1 MSSLI
6 DHIKHV
12 LNVNGEKW
20 SQLANGTSVLLR
32 SRGVHRYKDPFDHA
46 MLESQLSVI
55 VRTIYIVHV
64 FIKCA

>member
-1 MSSLI
+1 M

-12 LNVNGEKW
+12 MNVNGGKL

-32 SRGVHRYKDPFDHA
+32 SRGVHRYKDAFDHA
-46 MLESQLSVI
+46 MLESQLSVT
-55 VRTIYIVHV
+55 VRTIYIIHV